1 MTSTD
6 SWAECATWFDAYA
19 AGEAYSWASFFPD
32 FLRQLSE
39 RPSVQGMYAHR
50 WATTV
55 VVSRFGVHP
64 DWADG
69 PKIELLA
76 LPGDRLEVKVYEPYN
91 QKTIEVIWH
100 LPIDLAEFD
109 SWMRFV
115 AGEGES
121 PKER

>member
-6 SWAECATWFDAYA
+6 SWAECATWFDAFA
-19 AGEAYSWASFFPD
+19 ADEAYSWASFFPTL
-32 FLRQLSE
+32 LRQLPV
-39 RPSVQGMYAHR
+39 RPSGAGLYAHR

-76 LPGDRLEVKVYEPYN
+76 LPGQRLEVKVYEAYN
-91 QKTIEVIWH
+91 QKLDEMIWNH
-100 LPIDLAEFD
+100 PFELAKLD
-109 SWMRFV
+109 ALMRFV
-115 AGEGES
+115 AGDCGP
-121 PKER
+121 PKK